1 MRIALLA
8 APPAFR
14 QLSSLAP
21 GIDWVAYDP
30 AHQEEVDA
38 YIIISEDP
46 DVLRAVKT
54 GKPLLLGSLLHRLSE
69 NEFPAQAVRFCGWEN
84 FLPHTTWE
92 VAGEIDEPTAAVF
105 TALERAT
112 VKSPD
117 NIGLIAPRVLAMIIN
132 EAFYA
137 LGENV
142 ASKADIDTAMKLGTN
157 YPEGPFAWC
166 ELIGGA
172 HIKALLESLAAED
185 ELYAPAPELIK
196 QYSN

>member
-14 QLSSLAP
+14 KLSSLAP

-38 YIIISEDP
+38 YIIISEEQ
-46 DVLRAVKT
+46 DVLLSVNT
-54 GKPLLLGSLLHRLSE
+54 HKPLLLGTLLHTLSGHS
-69 NEFPAQAVRFCGWEN
+69 FPQQAVRFCGWEN

-105 TALERAT
+105 AALERAT

-137 LGENV
+137 LGEEV
-142 ASKADIDTAMKLGTN
+142 ASKEDIDIAMKLGTN

-166 ELIGGA
+166 EQIGGE
-172 HIKALLESLAAED
+172 HIRALLERLATGDA
-185 ELYAPAPELIK
+185 LYAPAPELIK
-196 QYSN
+196 QYHH